1 MGQIPSDSEIIRLS
15 DQLDTNMIRK
25 LVIHL
30 GLTMAEWSNMRDN
43 HLQNSEELN
52 FFILI
57 RWRNKKMGI
66 FNDLNKALPT
76 ICVTNHKL
84 CQVGS

>member
-1 MGQIPSDSEIIRLS
+1 MGQMPSDSEIIRLS
-15 DQLDTNMIRK
+15 DQLDTDMIRK

-30 GLTMAEWSNMRDN
+30 GLTMVEWQNMREN
-43 HLQNSEELN
+43 YQHNSEALN

-57 RWRNKKMGI
+57 RWREKKTGI
-66 FNDLNKALPT
+66 FRDLDEALAT